1 VGCAA
6 PERLVVPDV
15 AFYRDL
21 ILRGVQPA
29 LDLGCATGR
38 LVLGHLQE
46 GLDVDGVDVAPEM
59 LARVRAKVAELGLAP
74 RLYQRSMDTLDLP
87 RRHGTI
93 VVSSST
99 FQLLTDHP
107 FNPTGNRAIPQVATE
122 VEQARRWRRGERGKS
137 AMGGCLGW
145 ACTLALV
152 LALHACASPPAA
164 DSAAGGVGTVEA
176 AATKPVGSVEA
187 LVIRVRGKNYSVVG
201 EANTRLT
208 DADIEAALGPYQAP
222 KTWSAAVQP
231 WTA

>member
-1 VGCAA
+1 
-6 PERLVVPDV
+6 
-15 AFYRDL
+15 
-21 ILRGVQPA
+21 
-29 LDLGCATGR
+29 
-38 LVLGHLQE
+38 
-46 GLDVDGVDVAPEM
+46 
-59 LARVRAKVAELGLAP
+59 
-74 RLYQRSMDTLDLP
+74 
-87 RRHGTI
+87 
-93 VVSSST
+93 
-99 FQLLTDHP
+99 
-107 FNPTGNRAIPQVATE
+107 
-122 VEQARRWRRGERGKS
+122 
-137 AMGGCLGW
+137 MGGCLGW

-231 WTA
+231 WTAHRVRNLDPARYLAVRTALTTVTVDLGTPGNPQPREFSTTGWALALGLGATIGPEVCPYLRPEFKQANSCPA